1 MATGIWSKLKNFA
14 KKVAQSAPKTLEK
27 ASKVA
32 GTAAGI
38 AGMIN
43 PAAGAALGAA
53 AAGTG
58 VLANMT
64 RKGGVNSSNIN
75 SLLSSGKSLYSA
87 VKNRNSSN

>member
-1 MATGIWSKLKNFA
+1 MAAGFWNKLKNVA
-14 KKVAQSAPKTLEK
+14 KKVAQSAPKALEK
-27 ASKVA
+27 ASKTAGVA
-32 GTAAGI
+32 SGI
-38 AGMIN
+38 IGMVN